1 MKIRSVGRQLFVSGF
16 RARGGKGAG
25 EGVSELGL
33 SRSRGREDAADR
45 SGGLGDFG
53 SGLRFPLGRPALARA
68 RAARRVRRPRSRS
81 LPASGTSSCSAFKSL
96 LEAPATVFPENQ
108 PVFCAARFS
117 VFLATL
123 IATRGTGLFTHRY
136 FPAGWGAPLGQSP
149 CPIRLFSLVVAQS
162 QAHSKRVNSCG
173 RNKRMQ

>member
-1 MKIRSVGRQLFVSGF
+1 MGRQPFVSGF

-25 EGVSELGL
+25 EGVSESGL
-33 SRSRGREDAADR
+33 SRSRGRP
-45 SGGLGDFG
+45 GG
-53 SGLRFPLGRPALARA
+53 RCWPALGERA
-68 RAARRVRRPRSRS
+68 GGWATSGVACGSLWAVQLWPEPGRCAVSAGRS

-108 PVFCAARFS
+108 PVFCAVRFS

-123 IATRGTGLFTHRY
+123 VATRGTGLFTHRF
-136 FPAGWGAPLGQSP
+136 FPAGWGPPLGQSP
-149 CPIRLFSLVVAQS
+149 RPIRLFSLVVAQS

>member
-1 MKIRSVGRQLFVSGF
+1 MSAGLEQEEGREPARVFRSRACRGAVAGRTLLASAG
-16 RARGGKGAG
+16 G
-25 EGVSELGL
+25 EG
-33 SRSRGREDAADR
+33 
-45 SGGLGDFG
+45 GGLGDFG

-68 RAARRVRRPRSRS
+68 RAVRRVRRPRGRS
-81 LPASGTSSCSAFKSL
+81 LPASRKSSCSAFKSL

-108 PVFCAARFS
+108 PVFCAVRFS

-123 IATRGTGLFTHRY
+123 IATRGTGLFTHWF

-149 CPIRLFSLVVAQS
+149 CPICLFSLVVAQS

>member
-1 MKIRSVGRQLFVSGF
+1 MSAGLEQEEGREP
-16 RARGGKGAG
+16 AR
-25 EGVSELGL
+25 VF
-33 SRSRGREDAADR
+33 RSRACRGAAAGREDAAGQR
-45 SGGLGDFG
+45 WGRGRGAGRLRVWPAVPSGPSS
-53 SGLRFPLGRPALARA
+53 SGPSPGGARG
-68 RAARRVRRPRSRS
+68 RS
-81 LPASGTSSCSAFKSL
+81 LPASRKSSCSAFKSL

-108 PVFCAARFS
+108 PVFCAVRFS

-123 IATRGTGLFTHRY
+123 IATRGTGLFTHRF

-162 QAHSKRVNSCG
+162 QAHSKHVNSCG